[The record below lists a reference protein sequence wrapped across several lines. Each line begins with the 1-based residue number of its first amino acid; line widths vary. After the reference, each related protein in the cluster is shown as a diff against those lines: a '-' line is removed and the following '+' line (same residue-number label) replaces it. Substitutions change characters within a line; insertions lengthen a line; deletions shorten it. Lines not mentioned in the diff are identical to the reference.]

1 MFEKL
6 GRAFREAFENFKE
19 ELDRDAVPETV
30 NKLLHQMHDEA
41 ADVRADIKRLEA
53 EIEKAIT
60 ATDGHKDQGA
70 TYRRREKMARDI
82 GDGETAKVAA
92 EYAEKAEHHAA
103 ILGRKAL
110 AMKEEMDLKRGEF
123 TQMLEAIK
131 HAKSNK
137 NSLAA
142 KAGRGQARE
151 SLSGADDLFAKM
163 DQLEEDM
170 EQADHLRDAERE
182 LEDAMPPRSEY
193 HVSFDGNAPVRD
205 REAEAEDKL
214 ERLKRLM
221 NQDEKD

>member
-6 GRAFREAFENFKE
+6 GRAFKEAYENFKE

-30 NKLLHQMHDEA
+30 NQLLRQMHDEA

-53 EIEKAIT
+53 EIAKALKASDDRKT
-60 ATDGHKDQGA
+60 EAA

-82 GDGETAKVAA
+82 GDEETARVAG
-92 EYAEKAEHHAA
+92 EYAEKSEHHCD

-110 AMKEEMDLKRGEF
+110 AMKDELDLRRGEF
-123 TQMLEAIK
+123 EEMLEAIK
-131 HAKSNK
+131 SARANTST
-137 NSLAA
+137 LAA
-142 KAGRGQARE
+142 KVGRSQARD

-170 EQADHLRDAERE
+170 SDADHLRDAERE
-182 LEDAMPPRSEY
+182 VDGAMGSESEF
-193 HVSFDGNAPVRD
+193 HVRFDGNAPRRD

-221 NQDEKD
+221 GQEDA

>member
-19 ELDRDAVPETV
+19 ELDRDAIPETV

-53 EIEKAIT
+53 EIEKAIK
-60 ATDGHKDQGA
+60 ATDAHKTQGT

-82 GDGETAKVAA
+82 DDEETANVAG
-92 EYAEKAEHHAA
+92 EYAEKAEHHAE

-110 AMKEEMDLKRGEF
+110 AMKEELDLRRDEF
-123 TQMLEAIK
+123 AQMLEAIK
-131 HAKSNK
+131 SAKANK
-137 NSLAA
+137 SSLAA
-142 KAGRGQARE
+142 KAGRGPTRE
-151 SLSGADDLFAKM
+151 SLSGADELFAKM
-163 DQLEEDM
+163 DQLAEDM
-170 EQADHLRDAERE
+170 GDADHRRDAERE
-182 LEDAMPPRSEY
+182 VDAAMPSHSDY
-193 HVSFDGNAPVRD
+193 HVRFDENAPVRD

-221 NQDEKD
+221 GREED